1 MTLNEIIRQ
10 RFPHERTQSIADDLG
25 FTYSQ
30 VANRAFSMGLKKTLE
45 FKKSESSGRYNLIE
59 GGKKFRFVPGH
70 APHNKGVKMPDEV
83 YNKVKR
89 TMFKKGIKP
98 HNTQPVGTINLRLD
112 KNNRVY
118 AYIKIRDSYWRLIH
132 RVIWEQHHGPIP
144 SKHIVTFK
152 DGNAL
157 NWDISNLECISMKQ
171 NINNNT
177 IQRYPEE
184 LQQVMKLTAKLNRK
198 INGKEQN

>member
-1 MTLNEIIRQ
+1 MSIKDHIKERY
-10 RFPHERTQSIADDLG
+10 PHENSKVIARDLNISLSKV
-25 FTYSQ
+25 Y
-30 VANRAFSMGLKKTLE
+30 NMAFYLGIKKTPEYLKSMAVISNLSE
-45 FKKSESSGRYNLIE
+45 RGKEHQYKKGL
-59 GGKKFRFVPGH
+59 V
-70 APHNKGVKMPDEV
+70 PHNKGVKMPDEV

-89 TMFKKGIKP
+89 TMFKKGTKP

-132 RVIWEQHHGPIP
+132 RVIWEQHNGPIP
-144 SKHIVTFK
+144 SKHIVIFK

-171 NINNNT
+171 NINNNS
-177 IQRYPEE
+177 IQRYPGE

>member
-1 MTLNEIIRQ
+1 MSIKDYIRD
-10 RFPHERTQSIADDLG
+10 RYPHENSKIIAKDLNISLSKVYNIAFDLG
-25 FTYSQ
+25 I
-30 VANRAFSMGLKKTLE
+30 KKTPEYLKSMAVNSKLSE
-45 FKKSESSGRYNLIE
+45 RGKEHQYKKGL
-59 GGKKFRFVPGH
+59 V
-70 APHNKGVKMPDEV
+70 PHNKGVKMPDEV

-98 HNTQPVGTINLRLD
+98 HNTQPVGTINLRVD
-112 KNNRVY
+112 KKYRVY
-118 AYIKIRDSYWRLIH
+118 AYIKIKDSCWRLIH
-132 RVIWEQHHGPIP
+132 RVIWEQHNGPIP

-171 NINNNT
+171 NINNNS

>member
-1 MTLNEIIRQ
+1 MSIKDHIRE
-10 RFPHERTQSIADDLG
+10 RYPHENSKVIAQDLNISLSKVYNIAFDLG
-25 FTYSQ
+25 I
-30 VANRAFSMGLKKTLE
+30 KKTPEYLKSMAVISNLSE
-45 FKKSESSGRYNLIE
+45 RGKEHQYKK
-59 GGKKFRFVPGH
+59 GH

-89 TMFKKGIKP
+89 TMFKKGTKP
-98 HNTQPVGTINLRLD
+98 HNTQPVGTINLRVD

>member
-1 MTLNEIIRQ
+1 MSIKDHIRE
-10 RFPHERTQSIADDLG
+10 RYPHENSKIIAKDLNISLSKVYNIAFDLG
-25 FTYSQ
+25 I
-30 VANRAFSMGLKKTLE
+30 KKTPEYLKSMAVNSNLSE
-45 FKKSESSGRYNLIE
+45 RGKEHQYKKG
-59 GGKKFRFVPGH
+59 FT
-70 APHNKGVKMPDEV
+70 PHNKGVKMPDEV

-98 HNTQPVGTINLRLD
+98 HNTQPVGTINLRVHT
-112 KNNRVY
+112 KGRVY
-118 AYIKIRDSYWRLIH
+118 AYIKIRYSYWRLIH

-152 DGNAL
+152 DGNTL

-171 NINNNT
+171 NINNNS
-177 IQRYPEE
+177 IQRYPGE

>member
-1 MTLNEIIRQ
+1 MSINDEIRARYSNEPTINIARDLNI
-10 RFPHERTQSIADDLG
+10 SVSKV
-25 FTYSQ
+25 YY
-30 VANRAFSMGLKKTLE
+30 RAHRMGLRKSVEYMKEVAPGRDNLIIHGAAFR
-45 FKKSESSGRYNLIE
+45 FKKGNIS
-59 GGKKFRFVPGH
+59 
-70 APHNKGVKMPDEV
+70 HNKGVKMPDEV

-98 HNTQPVGTINLRLD
+98 HNTQPVGTINLRVD
-112 KNNRVY
+112 NQNRVY

-132 RVIWEQHHGPIP
+132 RVVWEQHHGPIP

-152 DGNAL
+152 DGNTL

-171 NINNNT
+171 NINKNS
-177 IQRYPEE
+177 IQRYPVE